1 MKTPLKAWTLCL
13 TQTSEF
19 KMKNTLTDL
28 NNHLFAQL
36 ERLGNESLNS
46 DELKTEIERT
56 KAISA
61 ISQNVIANAR
71 LVLDSQNAIYDTPNY
86 ERKTLPA
93 ILQ

>member
-1 MKTPLKAWTLCL
+1 
-13 TQTSEF
+13 
-19 KMKNTLTDL
+19 MKNTLTDL

-36 ERLGNESLNS
+36 ERLGNE
-46 DELKTEIERT
+46 EMTAEQLKTEIERT

-71 LVLDSQNAIYDTPNY
+71 LVLDAQNAIYDTPNY
-86 ERKTLPA
+86 ERKTLPS

>member
-1 MKTPLKAWTLCL
+1 
-13 TQTSEF
+13 
-19 KMKNTLTDL
+19 MKNTLTDL

-36 ERLGNESLNS
+36 ERLGNEELNS
-46 DELKTEIERT
+46 DELKTEISRS

-71 LVLDSQNAIYDTPNY
+71 LVLDAQNAIYDTPNY
-86 ERKTLPA
+86 ERKTLPT

>member
-1 MKTPLKAWTLCL
+1 
-13 TQTSEF
+13 
-19 KMKNTLTDL
+19 MKNTLTDL

-36 ERLGNESLNS
+36 ERLGNESLSS

-71 LVLDSQNAIYDTPNY
+71 LVLDAQNAIYDTPNY
-86 ERKTLPA
+86 ERKTLPS

>member
-1 MKTPLKAWTLCL
+1 
-13 TQTSEF
+13 
-19 KMKNTLTDL
+19 MKNTLTDL

-36 ERLGNESLNS
+36 ERLGNE
-46 DELKTEIERT
+46 EMTAEQLKTEIERT

-71 LVLDSQNAIYDTPNY
+71 LVLDAQNAIYDTPNY

>member
-1 MKTPLKAWTLCL
+1 
-13 TQTSEF
+13 
-19 KMKNTLTDL
+19 MKNTLTDL

-46 DELKTEIERT
+46 EQLKTEIERT

-71 LVLDSQNAIYDTPNY
+71 LVLDAQNAVYDTPNY
-86 ERKTLPA
+86 ERKTLPS

>member
-1 MKTPLKAWTLCL
+1 
-13 TQTSEF
+13 
-19 KMKNTLTDL
+19 MKNTLTDL

-36 ERLGNESLNS
+36 ERLGNE
-46 DELKTEIERT
+46 EMTAEQLKTEIGRT

-71 LVLDSQNAIYDTPNY
+71 LVLDAQNAIYDTPNY
-86 ERKTLPA
+86 ERKTLPS

>member
-1 MKTPLKAWTLCL
+1 
-13 TQTSEF
+13 
-19 KMKNTLTDL
+19 MKNTLTDL

>member
-1 MKTPLKAWTLCL
+1 
-13 TQTSEF
+13 
-19 KMKNTLTDL
+19 MKNTLTDL

-46 DELKTEIERT
+46 DELKTEIDRS

-71 LVLDSQNAIYDTPNY
+71 LVLDAQNAVYDTPNY

>member
-1 MKTPLKAWTLCL
+1 
-13 TQTSEF
+13 
-19 KMKNTLTDL
+19 MKNTLTDL

-71 LVLDSQNAIYDTPNY
+71 LVLDAQNAVYDTPNY

>member
-1 MKTPLKAWTLCL
+1 
-13 TQTSEF
+13 
-19 KMKNTLTDL
+19 MKNTLTDL

-71 LVLDSQNAIYDTPNY
+71 LVLDVQNAFYDTPNY